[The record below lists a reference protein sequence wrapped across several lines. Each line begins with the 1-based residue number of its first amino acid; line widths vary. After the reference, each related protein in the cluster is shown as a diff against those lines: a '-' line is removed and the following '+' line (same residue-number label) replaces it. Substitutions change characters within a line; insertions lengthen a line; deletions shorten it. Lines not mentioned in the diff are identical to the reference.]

1 MSASIR
7 EAAIEDV
14 LLMRQA
20 VMYPGESLD
29 FVKLEEDANGI
40 HLGMYV
46 EEELVSVISLF
57 VTGDQLQFR
66 KFATA
71 ITQQGRGYGTQLLQ
85 HVMYWA
91 ENNGMKRIWCNARA
105 TATGMY
111 EKMGMRISGNGWKKF
126 GLDFVMMEKYFD

>member
-1 MSASIR
+1 MSTTIR

-14 LLMRQA
+14 WQMRHA
-20 VMYPGESLD
+20 VMYPGESID
-29 FVKLEEDANGI
+29 IVKLEEDANGI

-46 EEELVSVISLF
+46 DEELVSVISLF
-57 VTGDQLQFR
+57 VTGNQLQFR

-71 ITQQGRGYGTQLLQ
+71 ISKQGRGYGTQLLLY
-85 HVMYWA
+85 VMNWA
-91 ENNGMKRIWCNARA
+91 ERNEIKKVWCNARA